1 MSLFFSINDIPGE
14 EVFEYAVG
22 KDKNLLCHYFRKGNE
37 ILDLLF
43 PERVIELLQIQ
54 GEANFDYL
62 YDTSLNCVEIADRF
76 SIHVGIPVVFNT
88 KEKDVLLIS
97 GMTKAIEEETKSQIE
112 RVGLDHRRPNL
123 ESKYSVETSITLSD
137 HPSFFSQN
145 ILLLIGRTKP
155 Y

>member
-14 EVFEYAVG
+14 EVFEYDLG
-22 KDKNLLCHYFRKGNE
+22 KYKNLLCHYFRKGNE

-76 SIHVGIPVVFNT
+76 SMHVGIPVVLNN
-88 KEKDVLLIS
+88 KEKDFLFIS
-97 GMTKAIEEETKSQIE
+97 GMKKEIE
-112 RVGLDHRRPNL
+112 
-123 ESKYSVETSITLSD
+123 
-137 HPSFFSQN
+137 
-145 ILLLIGRTKP
+145 
-155 Y
+155 